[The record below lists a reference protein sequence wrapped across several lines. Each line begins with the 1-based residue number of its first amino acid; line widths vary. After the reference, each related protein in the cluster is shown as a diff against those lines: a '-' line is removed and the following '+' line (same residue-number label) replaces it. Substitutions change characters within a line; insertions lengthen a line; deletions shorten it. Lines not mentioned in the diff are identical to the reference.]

1 MSKKQYITMPMKRF
15 IYMIQSI
22 EKLTKENIELENK
35 LLDYERTLQ
44 PQIMEN
50 QISIEEYTKSLKPKG
65 NKNGGNNEK

>member
-22 EKLTKENIELENK
+22 EKLTKENIELKNK

-65 NKNGGNNEK
+65 NKNE

>member
-1 MSKKQYITMPMKRF
+1 MKNKKYITMPMKRF

-22 EKLTKENIELENK
+22 EKLTKENIELKNK

-65 NKNGGNNEK
+65 E

>member
-1 MSKKQYITMPMKRF
+1 MKNKEYITMPMKRF

-22 EKLTKENIELENK
+22 EKLTKENIELKNK

-50 QISIEEYTKSLKPKG
+50 QISIEEYTKSLKPKE
-65 NKNGGNNEK
+65 NKNE

>member
-1 MSKKQYITMPMKRF
+1 MSKKEYITMPMKRF

-22 EKLTKENIELENK
+22 EKLTKENIKLKNK
-35 LLDYERTLQ
+35 LLDYERPLQ

-65 NKNGGNNEK
+65 NKNEK

>member
-1 MSKKQYITMPMKRF
+1 MKNKQYITMPMERF

-22 EKLTKENIELENK
+22 EKLTKENIELKNK
-35 LLDYERTLQ
+35 LIDYERPLQ

-65 NKNGGNNEK
+65 KKK

>member
-1 MSKKQYITMPMKRF
+1 MSKKEYITMPMKRF

-22 EKLTKENIELENK
+22 EKLTKENIELKNK

-50 QISIEEYTKSLKPKG
+50 QISIEEYTKSLKSKG
-65 NKNGGNNEK
+65 NKKGGNNG

>member
-1 MSKKQYITMPMKRF
+1 MSKKEYITMPMKRF

-22 EKLTKENIELENK
+22 EKLTKENIKLKNK
-35 LLDYERTLQ
+35 LLDYERPLQ

-65 NKNGGNNEK
+65 NKNEKL